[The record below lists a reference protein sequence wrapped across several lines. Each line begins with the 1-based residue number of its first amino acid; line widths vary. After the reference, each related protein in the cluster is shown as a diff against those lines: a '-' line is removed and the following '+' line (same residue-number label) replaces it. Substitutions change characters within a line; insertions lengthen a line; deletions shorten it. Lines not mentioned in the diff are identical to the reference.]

1 MGGDRT
7 HVVSAL
13 TPAELERARRDLQVS
28 LSLSAPGSPVRVP
41 ILAQM
46 NAIDMELA
54 ARTAGGPVRLHLT
67 PETPR

>member
-1 MGGDRT
+1 VDGDRS
-7 HVVSAL
+7 HDVSAL
-13 TPAELERARRDLQVS
+13 TPVELERAKRDLAVS
-28 LSLSAPGSPVRVP
+28 LSLSVPGSPVRVP

-54 ARTAGGPVRLHLT
+54 ARTAGGPVRLHPA